1 MNQIRVTI
9 KNSIFFTLTRRY
21 KYTRSTVEVETILFC
36 DKLKIAYSQ
45 TDLQRLTK
53 PFQKWNKNPSSRLM
67 SEKMA
72 VSSLKL
78 AIR

>member
-1 MNQIRVTI
+1 M
-9 KNSIFFTLTRRY
+9 
-21 KYTRSTVEVETILFC
+21 LFC